1 MIPSTLDIAVPTKFD
16 LDIGMFN
23 EMYKMPTIDR
33 GTTLQGHI
41 ERVKNFR
48 DILAEEMK
56 ELDEIIDRMEVGS
69 MNSGYDDR
77 VDFLT
82 DFADFCGDVQVYCAS
97 ELKRFGVRNSP
108 ILDIIMKSNFSKLGA
123 DGLPIYD
130 DRGKVM
136 KGPDYWKPEPL
147 IQQHLIATG
156 A

>member
-1 MIPSTLDIAVPTKFD
+1 MIPGKLDIAVPTKFD

-33 GTTLQGHI
+33 GTTILAHI

-48 DILAEEMK
+48 NILAEEMK
-56 ELDEIIDRMEVGS
+56 ELDDIIAKMEAPVGCETY
-69 MNSGYDDR
+69 GDR

-97 ELKRFGVRNSP
+97 ELKRFGVLNSP

-147 IQQHLIATG
+147 IHQYLIATG